1 MDLSTLRYRIRW
13 TSPERGTITVNNP
26 YTGLPESVQEAD
38 YDEATAILESFDP
51 TVDDDWEE
59 IDRETIRLHSAEEAE
74 SSVPWIKAEEKLV
87 NNYLGPDVDY
97 EVIDPC

>member
-1 MDLSTLRYRIRW
+1 MALSTLRYRIRW

-51 TVDDDWEE
+51 LVDDDWEE
-59 IDRETIRLHSAEEAE
+59 IDRETIHLHSAEEAE
-74 SSVPWIKAEEKLV
+74 SIIPWSKAEEKLV
-87 NNYLGPDVDY
+87 NDYLGPDVDY